1 METVVLS
8 LGGSVIVPDEI
19 DVVFLSKFRKMIMG
33 FSSTRFVII
42 CGGGR
47 ICRRYQDVARSL
59 SDVSATDLD
68 WLGIM
73 ATRLNAEL
81 MRVLFNGHAFE
92 KIIHDPEENI
102 DENRRII
109 IGAGFRPGSSTDL
122 RAVQLAKRFGANR
135 VVNISN
141 IDYVYDSD
149 PRKNPDAVQL
159 KHIAWSDFIRLVGSD
174 WEPGLNMPFDPVAS
188 REASQLGLE
197 VVIIGNCID
206 NLKKLLM
213 GEDFEGTVIS

>member
-1 METVVLS
+1 LETVVLS

-19 DVVFLSKFRKMIMG
+19 DTMFLSQFRDLVMEL
-33 FSSTRFVII
+33 SSMRFIII

-47 ICRRYQDVARSL
+47 VCRRYQDVARSL
-59 SDVSATDLD
+59 SYISANDLD

-81 MRVLFNGHAFE
+81 MRVLFNKYASE
-92 KIIHDPEENI
+92 KVIHDPEEDI
-102 DENRRII
+102 DETRRIV
-109 IGAGFRPGSSTDL
+109 IGAGFRPGCSTDL

-141 IDYVYDSD
+141 VNYIYDSD
-149 PRKNPDAVQL
+149 PNKNPDAVRL
-159 KHIAWSDFIRLVGSD
+159 RHIAWQDFIRLVGSD

-188 REASQLGLE
+188 KEASRFGLE
-197 VVIIGNCID
+197 VVIIGNSIG
-206 NLKKLLM
+206 NLKKLLAG
-213 GEDFEGTVIS
+213 GEFEGTVIS